1 MAGGLQFS
9 AYVIVVLLI
18 SVTLLTHTGATLSK
32 SDKNKKKEQKV
43 IIILG
48 PRVNSF
54 MIAILFD

>member
-48 PRVNSF
+48 PRVNNF